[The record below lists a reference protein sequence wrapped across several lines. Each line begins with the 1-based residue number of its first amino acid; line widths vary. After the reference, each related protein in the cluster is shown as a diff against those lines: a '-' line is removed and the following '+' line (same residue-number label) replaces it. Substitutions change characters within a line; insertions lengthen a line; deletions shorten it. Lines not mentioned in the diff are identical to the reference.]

1 MIWNLS
7 DSQEEQRKS
16 IIINTYL
23 HGGQLDLKQY
33 ISLYFSEM
41 EFKEFKP
48 QFKSAN
54 PGLN

>member
-1 MIWNLS
+1 MEDRSEAIHFFIFL
-7 DSQEEQRKS
+7 EK
-16 IIINTYL
+16 
-23 HGGQLDLKQY
+23 
-33 ISLYFSEM
+33 SEM